1 MQHLKKRLLFFF
13 ACSSTLILPFHNL
26 AELLH
31 LLISY
36 IHIYDALYVKSAVIK
51 SQSVHLHAHSFSSFC
66 SDSKER
72 SIPIYAAFFPPCLM
86 KMNAPRLSQFTSSC
100 ARVQITFVRE
110 TQQGLVGPSGPERVQ
125 W

>member
-13 ACSSTLILPFHNL
+13 ACSSTLVLPFHNL

-31 LLISY
+31 LLISH

-72 SIPIYAAFFPPCLM
+72 SIPIYAAPP
-86 KMNAPRLSQFTSSC
+86 PLSNENEWAAVVTVYQQLC
-100 ARVQITFVRE
+100 ACSDYIC
-110 TQQGLVGPSGPERVQ
+110 
-125 W
+125 